1 MKKKLNVIFFGTP
14 DFAVPSLETLV
25 ANDINVVSV
34 VTRPDRPKGR
44 GRRLAAP
51 PVKERAESLGIPVLQ
66 PDKIR
71 GEKFTATIKALEPDL
86 FAVTA
91 YGKILPTTL
100 LEFPRFGT
108 INVHPSLLPKYRGAA
123 PIQWALIRG
132 ETETGVTIIQMDAG
146 EDTGDILIAENI
158 SIQTRKS
165 DSGTMETVETA
176 GTLSVKLAE
185 LGGKL
190 LVKTIDLIREEKL
203 NPSKQNENLATHAPR
218 LKKEDGDIDW
228 TRSAHDIGCLI
239 RGLDPWPTAYT
250 TLAKKSF
257 RLFNPLVIP
266 KQVMEQPGELCKA
279 DDEGLLIATDRD
291 YLLIREIQREGS
303 KRMAMGPFLRGY
315 SLKTGLRFGKV

>member
-1 MKKKLNVIFFGTP
+1 MKKNLRVIFFGTP

-25 ANDINVVSV
+25 ANNINVVSV

-71 GEKFTATIKALEPDL
+71 GEEFMAKIKALEPDL

-91 YGKILPTTL
+91 YGRILPPTL
-100 LEFPRFGT
+100 LDFPRFGT

-132 ETETGVTIIQMDAG
+132 ETETGVTIMQMDEG
-146 EDTGDILIAENI
+146 EDTGDILIAEKI

-165 DSGTMETVETA
+165 DSGAMETVETA

-185 LGGKL
+185 LGGRL
-190 LVKTIDLIREEKL
+190 LAKTIDLIIEKKL
-203 NPSKQNENLATHAPR
+203 KARKQNEHPATHAR
-218 LKKEDGDIDW
+218 MLKKEDGEIDW
-228 TRSAHDIGCLI
+228 TRPAHDIGCLI

-250 TLAKKSF
+250 TLSKKRF

-279 DDEGLLIATDRD
+279 DDEGLLIATGKN
-291 YLLIREIQREGS
+291 YLLIREVQREGS
-303 KRMAMGPFLRGY
+303 KRM
-315 SLKTGLRFGKV
+315 